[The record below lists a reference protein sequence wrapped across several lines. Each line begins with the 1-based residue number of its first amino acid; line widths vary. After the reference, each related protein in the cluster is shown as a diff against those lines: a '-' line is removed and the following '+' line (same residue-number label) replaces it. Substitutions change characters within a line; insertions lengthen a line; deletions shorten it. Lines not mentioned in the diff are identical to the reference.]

1 MENRSAPE
9 SAIPRNE
16 ITKRF
21 AIPTTAIN
29 TAIVTVENRMLPVTI
44 SMSVSSRNKKT
55 KVNSSAILFSAK
67 KLIWNFAAFRYS
79 SEK

>member
-1 MENRSAPE
+1 MIRRLRVKF
-9 SAIPRNE
+9 IC
-16 ITKRF
+16 
-21 AIPTTAIN
+21 IN
-29 TAIVTVENRMLPVTI
+29 MAIVTVENRMLPVTI